1 MNRKFANDPNAVAN
15 KSAAL
20 KLPIRVDVADQPL
33 RECDPL
39 GATRSPAEDSP
50 TAEMPVAV
58 SREWIA
64 WWLNLS
70 LDRNLSAFAVANRC
84 TAVKFSKFQEEQNE
98 RS

>member
-1 MNRKFANDPNAVAN
+1 MNRKLANDPNAVAN

-20 KLPIRVDVADQPL
+20 KLPVRVDVADQPL
-33 RECDPL
+33 RECDPS

-50 TAEMPVAV
+50 TAEMPVDV

-70 LDRNLSAFAVANRC
+70 LD
-84 TAVKFSKFQEEQNE
+84 SKSVGFCSGKQVQL
-98 RS
+98 

>member
-1 MNRKFANDPNAVAN
+1 MERKNRMNRKLANDPNAVAN

-20 KLPIRVDVADQPL
+20 KLPVRVDVAEQPL

-70 LDRNLSAFAVANRC
+70 LD
-84 TAVKFSKFQEEQNE
+84 SKSVGLCSGKQAHGCEIQ
-98 RS
+98 